1 MQNGIHDW
9 QGWERLFE
17 SRADRP
23 LPRLAGRQ
31 SRDIP
36 ASVARSL
43 AIFQLGESG
52 GGTVVD
58 QAKASRLPGTDDH
71 YCEALRLFVAE
82 EHRHAN
88 LLAMCVRM
96 LGGELIRENWTAR
109 LFVTF
114 RRLIGIRTKVMVLLA
129 AEVVGICFYRLI
141 AEHLPAG
148 PVRQILLE
156 LVDDEETHL
165 RFHAG
170 FLRTQMRYRWQRALF
185 RAAWRVTMA
194 CACAAVMLDHRATMR
209 DLGIGAGAIWRRT
222 RGITE
227 RAEVAVVAQEQQI
240 ESITGALD
248 EELNQSVLRVTG
260 FGNES
265 AETPWPPCSK
275 SHG

>member
-9 QGWERLFE
+9 NGWQQLFE

-23 LPRLAGRQ
+23 LPRLADRQ

-43 AIFQLGESG
+43 AVFQLGESG

-96 LGGELIRENWTAR
+96 LGGELIRENWTAK

-165 RFHAG
+165 QFHAR
-170 FLRTQMRYRWQRALF
+170 FLRTQMRYRWQRTLF
-185 RAAWRVTMA
+185 CAAWRATMA

-227 RAEVAVVAQEQQI
+227 RAQVVVVAQEREI
-240 ESITGALD
+240 ESITAALD
-248 EELNQSVLRVTG
+248 DEPKQYGSSVSS
-260 FGNES
+260 S
-265 AETPWPPCSK
+265 AARSASTSWRACSR
-275 SHG
+275 SSG